1 MGVSISLSGLLSL
14 DLEGNGDRGLEDL
27 ATHVWESGGS
37 LPTLSCHAMPLSA
50 PVCFT
55 LWFPPSVSLCLRPS
69 CKCKLT
75 STVSP
80 RSHMDSV

>member
-27 ATHVWESGGS
+27 AAHVWVSGGS
-37 LPTLSCHAMPLSA
+37 LPALSCHAMSLSA

-55 LWFPPSVSLCLRPS
+55 LWFPSLCFSLS
-69 CKCKLT
+69 QTLLQ
-75 STVSP
+75 
-80 RSHMDSV
+80 M